1 MLDVVALLPFVL
13 AANLDSII
21 QTQRCRLILSFH
33 RLPSQSILRPE
44 IHKVMDLLERSGGNF
59 LHGLYTLFL
68 FTKSDIPLVIVPSLI
83 IAYAAAGPT
92 DPVALFHAF
101 LWLELHLLVF
111 EIKNQALGIEED
123 RLCKP
128 YRPFVSN
135 RASLKYAQHIYIIA
149 LATAFCY
156 SFYHRLQLVTLMYFF
171 GITAHNELEL
181 AKIAVLKN
189 ILSGWG
195 YACFA
200 WGSMYI
206 IGHHQPLSSTSIHAV
221 ATTFLIFSLT
231 GHAQDFRDR
240 SGDALMGRKTI
251 PLIYS
256 QRVARASVVLAM
268 AALTYGL
275 LRRWSP
281 PPLVVGAITFLFLMT
296 SVLFSVQHSEE
307 KDRKNFMWY
316 EMWFICAHLLPIF
329 ERYRAQNM

>member
-1 MLDVVALLPFVL
+1 
-13 AANLDSII
+13 
-21 QTQRCRLILSFH
+21 
-33 RLPSQSILRPE
+33 
-44 IHKVMDLLERSGGNF
+44 MDLLERSGGNF

-206 IGHHQPLSSTSIHAV
+206 IGMPTVICVFDFHLMLLVFDKGHHQPLSSTSIHAV